1 VARLHADG
9 KPVTLTLAG
18 DGEEMETLKA
28 QVVKLR
34 LTEAVR
40 FIGHVKARYGFS
52 KGKLLV
58 VPSRGDS
65 MPYVVIEAAAAG
77 IPMVAANVGGI
88 PEIFGS
94 HTESLFAP
102 RIVGAMADAIEI
114 ALEDLTA
121 AQVRAKLLR
130 ERVFAH
136 FSQKAMVEGVLAGYR
151 EAFADR

>member
-1 VARLHADG
+1 MIESVARLRADG

-18 DGEEMETLKA
+18 DGEELETLKA
-28 QVVKLR
+28 QIQGLG
-34 LTEAVR
+34 LGAAVR

-52 KGKLLV
+52 KGKVLV

-94 HTESLFAP
+94 HTDGLF
-102 RIVGAMADAIEI
+102 
-114 ALEDLTA
+114 
-121 AQVRAKLLR
+121 
-130 ERVFAH
+130 
-136 FSQKAMVEGVLAGYR
+136 
-151 EAFADR
+151 